1 MQEKEQ
7 YALELMRQYVEL
19 KHKMTDL
26 GISRTEGEPT
36 GDYAEWLVSV
46 KLGLKIVENSVQSG
60 YDLVDPKTGETYQVK
75 ARRIFKKHQYKIAIS
90 KYDKYPFDYL
100 IIVLFDENFSVRDA
114 YQYDYKT
121 VPKFFEPEKENMK
134 IMFSV
139 LNYKKKLEQP
149 PTMKRISL
157 E

>member
-1 MQEKEQ
+1 M
-7 YALELMRQYVEL
+7 A
-19 KHKMTDL
+19 
-26 GISRTEGEPT
+26 GIRKTWTKDSR
-36 GDYAEWLVSV
+36 D
-46 KLGLKIVENSVQSG
+46 SVQSG

-121 VPKFFEPEKENMK
+121 VPEFFEPEKENMK

-157 E
+157 